1 MTGYVSHQLF
11 NGNGPGG
18 HDGSGQ
24 ARKAWGPLLAGLV
37 PEREHAKWLALATG
51 PGAAGPLAGI

>member
-1 MTGYVSHQLF
+1 MTEYMSYRLV
-11 NGNGPGG
+11 NGKGPGG
-18 HDGSGQ
+18 GDGSGH
-24 ARKAWGPLLAGLV
+24 ARKAWGSLLAGLV